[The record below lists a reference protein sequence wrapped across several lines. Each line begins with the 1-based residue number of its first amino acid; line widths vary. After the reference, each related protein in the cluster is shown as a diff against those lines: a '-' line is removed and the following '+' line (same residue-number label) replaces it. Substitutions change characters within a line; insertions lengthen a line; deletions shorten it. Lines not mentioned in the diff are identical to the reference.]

1 MGENLDLFQ
10 VGLHHIDQL
19 GGARVPP
26 VAIERHI
33 GHVQANVIFENLA
46 HQAVHGASQRRYEM
60 EKLGAAGL
68 CLQRAFH
75 RVDLATDA
83 TYTGDELCLSSDRAI

>member
-19 GGARVPP
+19 GGTLVPL

-46 HQAVHGASQRRYEM
+46 HQTVHGASQRRYEM

-68 CLQRAFH
+68 CLQ
-75 RVDLATDA
+75 
-83 TYTGDELCLSSDRAI
+83 